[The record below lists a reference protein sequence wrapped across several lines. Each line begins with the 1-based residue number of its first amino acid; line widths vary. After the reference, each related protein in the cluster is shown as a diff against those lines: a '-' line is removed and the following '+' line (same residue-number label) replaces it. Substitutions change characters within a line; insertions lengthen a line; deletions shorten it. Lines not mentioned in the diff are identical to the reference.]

1 LYFVHSVDS
10 VFFKIMALLGID
22 LGTSGVKALLIDEA
36 GNTLA
41 SVTREYPIY
50 TPKPLWSEQDPED
63 WWRETAQA
71 IRDVLAKAGL
81 QGADVRGIGLSGQMH
96 GMTLLDKDGDVLR
109 HAILWND
116 QRTAQQC
123 AEIVQLAGGADAVR
137 AMIANVPPPSYTS
150 PKLLWVRENEPEIW
164 SRVAQVLLPKDFI
177 RYKLSGEYATE
188 VSDATGTGLLDV
200 SRRNWSDAMLTLLD
214 IPRAWLPDVAESHV
228 ATTHVS
234 ASAAALTGLKAG
246 TPIAG
251 GGGDQASAGV
261 GVGSVRSGIVSVTL
275 GTSGVIFASVDRY
288 TLDPNAGLET
298 FCHAVPDTWHFMG
311 VMLSAGGSLRWY
323 RDNLAYGNPSLVTR
337 QALNE
342 DPYDAMLREAAHVPA
357 GAEGLIF
364 IPYLTGERTPHRD
377 SLARGAFVGLTVRH
391 TPAHLTRAVVEGI
404 SFGLRDSLELM
415 RNAGL
420 QVNEVRAAGGGARNA
435 NWRQWLADIFEA
447 DITLVNSSE
456 GGAFGVALL
465 AGVGTGVWGSTREAC
480 DATLRVTSRT
490 SPTTDAAVRR
500 RCDDA
505 YAMYRSLYPTLKESF
520 HRLSR

>member
-1 LYFVHSVDS
+1 
-10 VFFKIMALLGID
+10 MALLGID

-36 GNTLA
+36 GNTLS
-41 SVTREYPIY
+41 SVTREYPLY
-50 TPKPLWSEQDPED
+50 TPKPLWSEQAPDD

-71 IRDVLAKAGL
+71 IRDVLAKAGVEG
-81 QGADVRGIGLSGQMH
+81 GAVRGIGLSGQMH
-96 GMTLLDKDGDVLR
+96 GMTLLDSGGNVLR

-116 QRTAQQC
+116 QRTAPQC
-123 AEIVQLAGGADAVR
+123 VEIVQRAGGAEAVR
-137 AMIANVPPPSYTS
+137 GMIANVPPPSYTS
-150 PKLLWVRENEPEIW
+150 PKLLWVRENEPEVW

-177 RYKLSGEYATE
+177 RFKLSGTYATE

-200 SRRNWSDAMLTLLD
+200 SKRNWSDAMLKLLEV
-214 IPRAWLPDVAESHV
+214 PRAWLPDVAESHV
-228 ATTHVS
+228 PTAQIS
-234 ASAAALTGLKAG
+234 ASAAEATGLKAG
-246 TPIAG
+246 TPIVG
-251 GGGDQASAGV
+251 GGGDQAAAGV

-311 VMLSAGGSLRWY
+311 VMLSAGGSLRWH
-323 RDNLAYGNPSLVTR
+323 RDNVAYGDPSVASRKTLD
-337 QALNE
+337 E
-342 DPYDAMLREAAHVPA
+342 DPYEAMLREAASVPA

-415 RNAGL
+415 RNVGL
-420 QVNEVRAAGGGARNA
+420 KVNEVRAAGGGARNA
-435 NWRQWLADIFEA
+435 HWRQWLADIFEA

-465 AGVGTGVWGSTREAC
+465 AGVGTGVWAGTHEAC

-490 SPTTDAAVRR
+490 SPTQDASLRR
-500 RCDDA
+500 RYDES

-520 HRLSR
+520 HKLSA

>member
-1 LYFVHSVDS
+1 
-10 VFFKIMALLGID
+10 MALLGID

-36 GNTLA
+36 GNPLA
-41 SVTREYPIY
+41 SVTREYPLH
-50 TPKPLWSEQDPED
+50 TPRPLWSEQDPED

-81 QGADVRGIGLSGQMH
+81 KGEDVRGIGLSGQMH
-96 GMTLLDKDGDVLR
+96 GMTLLDSAGAVLR

-123 AEIVQLAGGADAVR
+123 AEIVQRAGGADAVR

-188 VSDATGTGLLDV
+188 VSDATGTGLLNVGKRD
-200 SRRNWSDAMLTLLD
+200 WSNAMLALLD
-214 IPRAWLPDVAESHV
+214 IPCAWLPVVTESHV
-228 ATTHVS
+228 TAAQVS
-234 ASAAALTGLKAG
+234 ASAAAATDLKIG

-251 GGGDQASAGV
+251 GGGDQAAAGV

-288 TLDPNAGLET
+288 MLDPNAGLET

-311 VMLSAGGSLRWY
+311 VMLSAGGSLRWH
-323 RDNLAYGNPSLVTR
+323 RDNVAYGDPAVASRKT
-337 QALNE
+337 LNE
-342 DPYDAMLREAAHVPA
+342 DPYDAMLREAARVPA
-357 GAEGLIF
+357 GAEGLVF
-364 IPYLTGERTPHRD
+364 IPYLTGERSPHRD
-377 SLARGAFVGLTVRH
+377 SLARGALVGLTVRH

-415 RNAGL
+415 RAAGL
-420 QVNEVRAAGGGARNA
+420 KVSEVRAAGGGARNPI
-435 NWRQWLADIFEA
+435 WRQWLADIFDA

-465 AGVGTGVWGSTREAC
+465 AGVGTGVWGSVHEAC
-480 DATLRVTSRT
+480 DTTLRVTSRT
-490 SPTTDAAVRR
+490 APTLDAAVRR
-500 RCDDA
+500 RYDDT
-505 YAMYRSLYPTLKESF
+505 YLMYRSLYPALKGSF
-520 HRLSR
+520 HALSK

>member
-1 LYFVHSVDS
+1 
-10 VFFKIMALLGID
+10 MALLGID

-63 WWRETAQA
+63 WWRESAQA
-71 IRDVLAKAGL
+71 IRDVLTKANVKGD
-81 QGADVRGIGLSGQMH
+81 DVRGIGLSGQMH
-96 GMTLLDKDGDVLR
+96 GMTLLDSAGNVLR

-123 AEIVQLAGGADAVR
+123 ADIVEMAGGASKVR
-137 AMIANVPPPSYTS
+137 DMIANVPPPSYTS
-150 PKLLWVRENEPEIW
+150 PKLLWVRENEPAIW

-177 RYKLSGEYATE
+177 RYKLSGAYATE

-200 SRRNWSDAMLTLLD
+200 SRRAWSDAMLKLLD
-214 IPRAWLPDVAESHV
+214 IPHEWLPAVAESHV
-228 ATTHVS
+228 PTAQVS
-234 ASAAALTGLKAG
+234 ASVAAATGLKAG
-246 TPIAG
+246 TPIVG
-251 GGGDQASAGV
+251 GGGDQAAAGV

-323 RDNLAYGNPSLVTR
+323 RDNMAYGNASLVAR
-337 QALNE
+337 NALNE
-342 DPYDAMLREAAHVPA
+342 DPYDILLREAASVPA

-415 RNAGL
+415 RAAGL
-420 QVNEVRAAGGGARNA
+420 TVNEVRAAGGGARSPI
-435 NWRQWLADIFEA
+435 WRQWLADIFEA

-465 AGVGTGVWGSTREAC
+465 AGVGTGVWAGAREAC

-490 SPTTDAAVRR
+490 SPSQDASLRR
-500 RCDDA
+500 RYDEA
-505 YAMYRSLYPTLKESF
+505 YAMYRSLYPTLKDSF
-520 HRLSR
+520 HALSK